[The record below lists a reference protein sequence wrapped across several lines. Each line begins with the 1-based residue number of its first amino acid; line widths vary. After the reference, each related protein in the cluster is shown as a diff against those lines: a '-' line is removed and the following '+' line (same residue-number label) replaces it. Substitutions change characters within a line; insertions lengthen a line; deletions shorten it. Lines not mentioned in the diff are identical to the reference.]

1 VRAIAN
7 PLRGDLPASG
17 DPSGARA
24 FHESLEGYRPT
35 PLVDVPALATA
46 AGVGRVLVKDE
57 STRLGLP
64 AFKILGA
71 SWACHRVLQRHL
83 GDEALGVGE
92 VADRVRGSGLT
103 FATATDGNHGRAVAH
118 MARLYGIEAVV
129 FVPAATTPARIAAIE
144 SEGARCV
151 TVEGT
156 YDDAVVAAAGHEDAL
171 VVSDTAWDGYEEIPT
186 WIVEGY
192 ATMFDEIGD
201 VASVTAVL
209 VPVGV
214 GALASAVAQWFRG
227 RGLDTRLVSVEPE
240 TADCLYVS
248 IARGEPGL
256 VPGPH
261 RSMMAGLNCG
271 APSPVAW
278 PYVSRGFDAFVAIDD
293 DAADRGMRAL
303 AEAGITSGETGS
315 ATTGALLALAADPS
329 AGAVVELGADDTVLL
344 LSTEGATDPAAYA
357 RIIGRPPPSP

>member
-1 VRAIAN
+1 VRVRAIAN
-7 PLRGDLPASG
+7 PLRGDLPAGS
-17 DPSGARA
+17 DPSSARA
-24 FHESLEGYRPT
+24 FHESLDGYRPT

-57 STRLGLP
+57 SIRLGLP

-83 GDEALGVGE
+83 GDEALSIGEVGE
-92 VADRVRGSGLT
+92 RVRATGLT

-118 MARLYGIEAVV
+118 MARLYGIEAMV
-129 FVPAATTPARIAAIE
+129 FVPAGTSPARVAAIE

-151 TVEGT
+151 MVEGT
-156 YDDAVVAAAGHEDAL
+156 YDDAVVVAARVPDAL
-171 VVSDTAWDGYEEIPT
+171 VVSDTSWDGYDEVPQ

-192 ATMFDEIGD
+192 ATMLDELPD
-201 VASVTAVL
+201 PESVTAVL
-209 VPVGV
+209 VPVGM

-227 RGLDTRLVSVEPE
+227 RDLDTRLVSVEPE
-240 TADCLYVS
+240 TADCHYVS
-248 IARGEPGL
+248 IERGEPEP

-271 APSPVAW
+271 APSPLAW
-278 PYVSRGFDAFVAIDD
+278 PFVSRGFDAFVAIDD

-303 AEAGITSGETGS
+303 ADAGITSGETG
-315 ATTGALLALAADPS
+315 AAATGALLAIAADPS
-329 AGAVVELGADDTVLL
+329 AGSIVDLGADDTVLV
-344 LSTEGATDPAAYA
+344 LSTEGATDPAAYE
-357 RIIGRPPPSP
+357 RIVGRQPG